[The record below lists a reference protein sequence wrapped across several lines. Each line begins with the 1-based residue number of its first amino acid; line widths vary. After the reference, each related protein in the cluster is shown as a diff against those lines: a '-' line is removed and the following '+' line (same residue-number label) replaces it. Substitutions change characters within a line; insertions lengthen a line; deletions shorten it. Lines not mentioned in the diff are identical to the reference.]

1 MERDEKMY
9 KIAILGCENSHAN
22 QFLDIISKNKKFS
35 DVEVVGVYSD
45 DEAALKKLAEQYQI
59 YAMKSY
65 DELVGKID
73 GVMVTARH
81 GNNHLKYVEPYLSS
95 KIAVFVDKPITIS
108 EDDAISLA
116 QQLKEHGN
124 RFAGGSMLKFSKL
137 IAELKKDVKKE
148 AFGKTIGGLVRAPL
162 SLENEYGGFYFY
174 SQHLVEMVCEV
185 FGRFPKSVVAVQND
199 KNITAIFRYENYDV
213 TGVFTGEAW
222 SYSVTRLSIDK
233 TYGDTIELSDESK
246 KEFESFYDC
255 LKDKGEQMDI
265 KEFISPVFIL
275 NAIERSLKSGKEEII
290 SWH

>member
-1 MERDEKMY
+1 MY

-22 QFLDIISKNKKFS
+22 QFIELIKKDKKFY

-45 DEAALKKLAEQYQI
+45 DEAALKALADKYQL

-65 DELVGKID
+65 DEFVGQLD

-108 EDDAISLA
+108 ISDALSLA
-116 QQLKEHGN
+116 KQLEEYGN
-124 RFAGGSMLKFSKL
+124 RFTGGSMLKFSKL
-137 IAELKKDVKKE
+137 ISELKKDVKKE
-148 AFGKTIGGLVRAPL
+148 AYGKTIGGLVRAPL

-185 FGRFPKSVVAVQND
+185 FGRFPKSVQAVQND
-199 KNITAIFRYENYDV
+199 VNVTVIFRYDNYDI
-213 TGVFTGEAW
+213 TGVFTGDAW
-222 SYSVTRLSIDK
+222 VYSATRLSVDK
-233 TYGDTIELSDESK
+233 TYGDMIVLSDESK
-246 KEFESFYDC
+246 KEFEEFYNC
-255 LKDKGEQMDI
+255 LKDKGEQMDV

-275 NAIERSLKSGKEEII
+275 NAIEKSLESGKEEKI
-290 SWH
+290 SWL